1 MEFSKRFFRRAE
13 EARTARRLPGLQW
26 PDTVSGEACRLM
38 KPRAGNRTTLGRNM
52 ARIDYCDTSKS
63 NERTR
68 EILGK
73 NRNANIFRMMAHS
86 PSYFEQYC
94 RLGGAI
100 RHKGELDPVV
110 RELAI
115 TRTGILCEAP
125 YEVVAHKRIG
135 KNVGVSDEQNAA
147 LENWQA
153 ATCFNEVQ
161 RAALAFT
168 DEIVKLRRP
177 TDATFNAIAAKLTPA
192 ALVELQLSVGF
203 YIMTSKFL
211 ETFGIDMQPVSEVV

>member
-1 MEFSKRFFRRAE
+1 
-13 EARTARRLPGLQW
+13 
-26 PDTVSGEACRLM
+26 
-38 KPRAGNRTTLGRNM
+38 M
-52 ARIDYCDTSKS
+52 ARIDYCDTSTS

-100 RHKGELDPVV
+100 RHRGELDPVV

-115 TRTGILCEAP
+115 TRTGILCDAP
-125 YEVVAHKRIG
+125 YEIVAHKRIG
-135 KNVGVSDEQNAA
+135 KNVGVTDEQNAA
-147 LENWQA
+147 LETWQS
-153 ATCFNEVQ
+153 ATCFDELQ

-168 DEIVKLRRP
+168 DEIVRLRRP
-177 TDATFNAIAAKLTPA
+177 TDATFDAIATKLTPA

-211 ETFGIDMQPVSEVV
+211 ETFGIDMQPVEQVV

>member
-1 MEFSKRFFRRAE
+1 
-13 EARTARRLPGLQW
+13 
-26 PDTVSGEACRLM
+26 
-38 KPRAGNRTTLGRNM
+38 M
-52 ARIDYCDTSKS
+52 ARIDYSDPAKASD
-63 NERTR
+63 RTR

-73 NRNANIFRMMAHS
+73 NHNANIFRMMAHS

-115 TRTGILCEAP
+115 TRTGMLCQAP
-125 YEVVAHKRIG
+125 YEIVAHKRIG
-135 KNVGVSDEQNAA
+135 KNVGVTDEQNEA
-147 LENWQA
+147 LENWQSA
-153 ATCFNEVQ
+153 DCFNEVQ
-161 RAALAFT
+161 RAALAFA
-168 DEIVKLRRP
+168 DEIVKLHKP
-177 TDATFNAIAAKLTPA
+177 TDATFNAIASKLTPA

-211 ETFGIDMQPVSEVV
+211 QTFAISMHPLTDMST

>member
-1 MEFSKRFFRRAE
+1 
-13 EARTARRLPGLQW
+13 
-26 PDTVSGEACRLM
+26 
-38 KPRAGNRTTLGRNM
+38 M
-52 ARIDYCDTSKS
+52 ARIGYSDPAKAND
-63 NERTR
+63 RTR

-73 NRNANIFRMMAHS
+73 NRNANIFRMMSHS

-100 RHKGELDPVV
+100 RHKGELDPVG
-110 RELAI
+110 RDLAI

-135 KNVGVSDEQNAA
+135 KNVGVTDEQNAA
-147 LENWQA
+147 LEDWKP

-168 DEIVKLRRP
+168 DEIVTLRKP
-177 TDATFNAIAAKLTPA
+177 TDATLNAIAAKLAPG
-192 ALVELQLSVGF
+192 ALIELQLSVGF

-211 ETFGIDMQPVSEVV
+211 ESFGIDMQSGEDVE

>member
-1 MEFSKRFFRRAE
+1 MESSKRISGSRTLNAN
-13 EARTARRLPGLQW
+13 AAGGCPAPTARILFARNLPKA
-26 PDTVSGEACRLM
+26 ACH
-38 KPRAGNRTTLGRNM
+38 KPKTPGRTM

-63 NERTR
+63 SERTR

-115 TRTGILCEAP
+115 TRTGMLCEAP

-135 KNVGVSDEQNAA
+135 KNVGVTDEQNEA
-147 LENWQA
+147 LEHWQSA
-153 ATCFNEVQ
+153 SCFNEVQ

-168 DEIVKLRRP
+168 DEIVRLRRP
-177 TDATFNAIAAKLTPA
+177 TDATFNAIASKLTPA

-211 ETFGIDMQPVSEVV
+211 ETFAIDMQPVSEVV

>member
-1 MEFSKRFFRRAE
+1 
-13 EARTARRLPGLQW
+13 
-26 PDTVSGEACRLM
+26 
-38 KPRAGNRTTLGRNM
+38 M
-52 ARIDYCDTSKS
+52 ARIDYSDPAKASD
-63 NERTR
+63 RTR

-100 RHKGELDPVV
+100 RHKGELDPIV

-115 TRTGILCEAP
+115 TRTGILCQAP
-125 YEVVAHKRIG
+125 Y
-135 KNVGVSDEQNAA
+135 
-147 LENWQA
+147 
-153 ATCFNEVQ
+153 
-161 RAALAFT
+161 
-168 DEIVKLRRP
+168 EIVKLKKP
-177 TDATFNAIAAKLTPA
+177 TDATFNAIAAKLTPG

-211 ETFGIDMQPVSEVV
+211 ETFGIDLQPVEQVV

>member
-1 MEFSKRFFRRAE
+1 
-13 EARTARRLPGLQW
+13 
-26 PDTVSGEACRLM
+26 
-38 KPRAGNRTTLGRNM
+38 M
-52 ARIDYCDTSKS
+52 ARIEYSDPATASD
-63 NERTR
+63 RTR

-125 YEVVAHKRIG
+125 YEIVAHKRIG
-135 KNVGVSDEQNAA
+135 KNVGVTDEQNEA
-147 LENWQA
+147 LEDWQSA
-153 ATCFNEVQ
+153 KCFSEVQ
-161 RAALAFT
+161 RAALTFT
-168 DEIVKLRRP
+168 DEIVTLHKP
-177 TDATFNAIAAKLTPA
+177 TDAAFNAIASKLTPA

-211 ETFGIDMQPVSEVV
+211 ETFAIDLQPVTDVVG

>member
-1 MEFSKRFFRRAE
+1 
-13 EARTARRLPGLQW
+13 
-26 PDTVSGEACRLM
+26 
-38 KPRAGNRTTLGRNM
+38 M

-63 NERTR
+63 NERTK
-68 EILGK
+68 EILDK

-100 RHKGELDPVV
+100 RHRGELDPVV

-115 TRTGILCEAP
+115 TRTGILCESP
-125 YEVVAHKRIG
+125 YEIVAHKRIG
-135 KNVGVSDEQNAA
+135 KNIGVTDEQNEA
-147 LENWQA
+147 LENWEA
-153 ATCFNEVQ
+153 ATCFNDVQ

-168 DEIVKLRRP
+168 DEIVRLRRP
-177 TDATFNAIAAKLTPA
+177 SDATFNAIAAKLSPV
-192 ALVELQLSVGF
+192 ALVELQLAVGF

-211 ETFGIDMQPVSEVV
+211 ETFDIDLQPVEQVV

>member
-1 MEFSKRFFRRAE
+1 
-13 EARTARRLPGLQW
+13 
-26 PDTVSGEACRLM
+26 
-38 KPRAGNRTTLGRNM
+38 M
-52 ARIDYCDTSKS
+52 ARIDYSDPAKH

-68 EILGK
+68 ELLGK

-86 PSYFEQYC
+86 PSYLEQYC

-100 RHKGELDPVV
+100 RHKGELAPIV

-115 TRTGILCEAP
+115 TRTGILCQAP
-125 YEVVAHKRIG
+125 YEIIAHKRIG
-135 KNVGVSDEQNAA
+135 KNVGVTDEQNEA
-147 LENWQA
+147 LENWQS

-168 DEIVKLRRP
+168 DEIVAMHKP
-177 TDATFNAIAAKLTPA
+177 TDATFNAIAAKLSPA
-192 ALVELQLSVGF
+192 ALVELQLSVSF

-211 ETFGIDMQPVSEVV
+211 ETFGVDLQPATDVV

>member
-1 MEFSKRFFRRAE
+1 
-13 EARTARRLPGLQW
+13 
-26 PDTVSGEACRLM
+26 
-38 KPRAGNRTTLGRNM
+38 M

-68 EILGK
+68 ELLGK

-86 PSYFEQYC
+86 PSHLEQYC

-125 YEVVAHKRIG
+125 YEIVAHKRIG
-135 KNVGVSDEQNAA
+135 KNVGVTDEQNAA
-147 LENWQA
+147 LENWREA
-153 ATCFNEVQ
+153 ACFNEVQ

-168 DEIVKLRRP
+168 DEVVRLRRP
-177 TDATFNAIAAKLTPA
+177 TDATFKAIAAWLTPA
-192 ALVELQLSVGF
+192 ALVELQLAVGF
-203 YIMTSKFL
+203 YVMTSKFL
-211 ETFGIDMQPVSEVV
+211 ETFDIDMQPVEQVV

>member
-1 MEFSKRFFRRAE
+1 M
-13 EARTARRLPGLQW
+13 
-26 PDTVSGEACRLM
+26 
-38 KPRAGNRTTLGRNM
+38 M
-52 ARIDYCDTSKS
+52 ARIDYSDPAKASD
-63 NERTR
+63 RTR

-86 PSYFEQYC
+86 PSHFEQYC

-100 RHKGELDPVV
+100 RNKGELDPVL

-125 YEVVAHKRIG
+125 YEVAAHKRIG
-135 KNVGVSDEQNAA
+135 KNVGVTDEQNAA
-147 LENWQA
+147 LENWQS
-153 ATCFNEVQ
+153 ATCFDEVQ
-161 RAALAFT
+161 RAALAFA
-168 DEIVKLRRP
+168 DEIVKQRRP
-177 TDATFNAIAAKLTPA
+177 TDATFNAIAAKLTPG

-211 ETFGIDMQPVSEVV
+211 ETFGIDMQPVTDVV

>member
-1 MEFSKRFFRRAE
+1 
-13 EARTARRLPGLQW
+13 
-26 PDTVSGEACRLM
+26 
-38 KPRAGNRTTLGRNM
+38 M

-100 RHKGELDPVV
+100 RRKGELDPVV

-115 TRTGILCEAP
+115 MRTGILCEAP
-125 YEVVAHKRIG
+125 YEVVAHKRSG
-135 KNVGVSDEQNAA
+135 KNVGLTDAQTAA
-147 LENWQA
+147 LEDWHS
-153 ATCFNEVQ
+153 ATCFNDLQ
-161 RAALAFT
+161 RSALA
-168 DEIVKLRRP
+168 
-177 TDATFNAIAAKLTPA
+177 
-192 ALVELQLSVGF
+192 
-203 YIMTSKFL
+203 
-211 ETFGIDMQPVSEVV
+211 

>member
-1 MEFSKRFFRRAE
+1 
-13 EARTARRLPGLQW
+13 
-26 PDTVSGEACRLM
+26 
-38 KPRAGNRTTLGRNM
+38 M

-68 EILGK
+68 ELLGK

-86 PSYFEQYC
+86 PSHLEQYC

-100 RHKGELDPVV
+100 RHRGELDPVV

-125 YEVVAHKRIG
+125 YEIVAHKRIG
-135 KNVGVSDEQNAA
+135 KNVGVSDEQNDA
-147 LENWQA
+147 LENWREA
-153 ATCFNEVQ
+153 RCFNEVQ

-168 DEIVKLRRP
+168 DEVVALRRP
-177 TDATFNAIAAKLTPA
+177 TDATFNAIAARLTPG
-192 ALVELQLSVGF
+192 ALVELQLAVGF
-203 YIMTSKFL
+203 YVMTSKFL
-211 ETFGIDMQPVSEVV
+211 ETFDIDLQPVEQVV

>member
-1 MEFSKRFFRRAE
+1 
-13 EARTARRLPGLQW
+13 
-26 PDTVSGEACRLM
+26 
-38 KPRAGNRTTLGRNM
+38 M
-52 ARIDYCDTSKS
+52 ARIDYSDPTKH
-63 NERTR
+63 NDRTR
-68 EILGK
+68 ELLEK

-86 PSYFEQYC
+86 PSYLSQYC

-100 RHKGELDPVV
+100 RNRGELDPIV

-115 TRTGILCEAP
+115 TRTGILCQAP

-135 KNVGVSDEQNAA
+135 KNVGVTDQQNEA
-147 LENWQA
+147 LENWQS
-153 ATCFNEVQ
+153 ATCFDETQ

-168 DEIVKLRRP
+168 DEIVKLHKP
-177 TDATFNAIAAKLTPA
+177 TDATFNAIRARLTPG

-211 ETFGIDMQPVSEVV
+211 ETFAIDMQPGSEVIA

>member
-1 MEFSKRFFRRAE
+1 
-13 EARTARRLPGLQW
+13 
-26 PDTVSGEACRLM
+26 
-38 KPRAGNRTTLGRNM
+38 M
-52 ARIDYCDTSKS
+52 ARIEYADPAKASD
-63 NERTR
+63 RTR
-68 EILGK
+68 ELLGK

-86 PSYFEQYC
+86 PSYLEQYC

-100 RHKGELDPVV
+100 RSRGELDPVV

-135 KNVGVSDEQNAA
+135 KNVGVTDEQNEA
-147 LENWQA
+147 LENWQP

-161 RAALAFT
+161 RAALAFA
-168 DEIVKLRRP
+168 DEIVRLRRP
-177 TDATFNAIAAKLTPA
+177 TDATFSAIRSKLTPG
-192 ALVELQLSVGF
+192 ALVELQLAVGF

-211 ETFGIDMQPVSEVV
+211 ETFDIDMQPVSEVV